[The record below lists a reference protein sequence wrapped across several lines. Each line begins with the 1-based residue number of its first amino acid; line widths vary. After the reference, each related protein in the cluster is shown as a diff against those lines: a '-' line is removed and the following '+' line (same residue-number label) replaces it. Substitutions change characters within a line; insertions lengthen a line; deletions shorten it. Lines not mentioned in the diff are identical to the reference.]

1 MRYCSIIVAGGLL
14 AGMLVGTVRAEKACQ
29 GKVIQLLAEQMGQP
43 LPSSLRETLRK
54 IPQPADTNLFKIE
67 TAEGKTHAQTPALLP
82 ETSLEAPPMTP
93 PMHDSQVLPA
103 AGTLPEDPFAATT
116 VESIPEKEPAE
127 LPMSLDLPTAEIPL
141 EEGIAEDLPVAETL
155 ENNPEKPAE
164 SIDLAPPPAVEAV
177 EEPAEEPV
185 IPVESLETLPAP
197 PATLPPAAL
206 ETEPATKPATE
217 LATEPALLESP
228 VAEALPPVESLP
240 PAIPTE
246 SSPQSVTPAV
256 ADSEPSRLGNG
267 IPGSENLEGKQTT
280 QLTIEKTAPEEIQVG
295 SPAIWTITVRN
306 EGPQEAVGVQIHD
319 VIPKGAKLASTQP
332 TAQQSETGELTWN
345 VGNMPPGTM
354 AVVKVE
360 LTPIKEG
367 TIGSVASVS
376 TRSEASAKAVATR
389 PMLSVETLGES
400 QVLLGDATELTIVV
414 SNPGSGMARNVVLS
428 EQVPA
433 ELQFQGGAEL
443 LYKVGDLKPGESKT
457 TKLPLTA
464 VRPGVLT
471 NKLVATAEPNL
482 RVESLFQMEVT
493 APSINVQLD
502 GPARR
507 FLEKEGTYQITLT
520 NQGTASAKNVEIKV
534 VLPHGMKFIRANN
547 AGTFLAKSRVAAWK
561 LEELPARDSAT
572 AELVVAPMEIGTQ
585 TLKCEAVADIC
596 TAATTEKEVRVEG
609 IAALMFQVTDSND
622 PVQIGE
628 ETIYKIRV
636 VNQGSKQA
644 ENVQVAVTIPQGLQV
659 IASEGGTLH
668 GNQLL
673 YHPISY
679 LAPKAEKVYTFTA
692 KGVQSGDQRVVVKL
706 SSREFQ
712 TPIVKEESTRV
723 YSE

>member
-14 AGMLVGTVRAEKACQ
+14 AGTLVAVVQAERPYQ
-29 GKVIQLLAEQMGQP
+29 GKVVQLLAEQMGQP
-43 LPSSLRETLRK
+43 LPSSLQKTLQKMPR
-54 IPQPADTNLFKIE
+54 PATVNLFKME
-67 TAEGKTHAQTPALLP
+67 TSEEKAHAQAPALLP
-82 ETSLEAPPMTP
+82 ETSLEIPPLTP
-93 PMHDSQVLPA
+93 PLHDAQVLPA
-103 AGTLPEDPFAATT
+103 AGTLPEDPFAGTLSETA
-116 VESIPEKEPAE
+116 PEKEGTEKELTRTQPAE
-127 LPMSLDLPTAEIPL
+127 LPMSLDLPVAEIPL
-141 EEGIAEDLPVAETL
+141 EEVVAEELPIRETPEETPSTDRPVEEL
-155 ENNPEKPAE
+155 PEKPAE
-164 SIDLAPPPAVEAV
+164 ILELTPPAAQESAEGVE
-177 EEPAEEPV
+177 P
-185 IPVESLETLPAP
+185 LETLPPPPTSLPSTDLPVKEPSLLEP
-197 PATLPPAAL
+197 PA
-206 ETEPATKPATE
+206 
-217 LATEPALLESP
+217 
-228 VAEALPPVESLP
+228 AEALPPVESLP
-240 PAIPTE
+240 PTQPLE
-246 SSPQSVTPAV
+246 SGETPA
-256 ADSEPSRLGNG
+256 AEPSRLGNG

-295 SPAIWTITVRN
+295 SPALWTITVRN
-306 EGPQEAVGVQIHD
+306 EGPQEAVGVRIHD
-319 VIPKGAKLASTQP
+319 VIPKGAKLVSTQP

-400 QVLLGDATELTIVV
+400 QVLLGEATELTIVV
-414 SNPGSGMARNVVLS
+414 SNPGSGVARNVVLS

-464 VRPGVLT
+464 VRPGLLT
-471 NKLVATAEPNL
+471 NQLVATAEPNL

-520 NQGTASAKNVEIKV
+520 NQGTAPAKNVEIKV
-534 VLPHGMKFIRANN
+534 AIPHGMKFIRANN
-547 AGTFLAKSRVAAWK
+547 AGTFLAKSHVAAWK

-628 ETIYKIRV
+628 ETTYKIRV

-659 IASEGGTLH
+659 VASEGGTLQ

-692 KGVQSGDQRVVVKL
+692 KGARSGDQRVVVKL